1 VGKLKDIDAATM
13 FAAGALSAVEG
24 TGMSEE
30 DARKFV
36 GHVCKEAASSG
47 RRDDDDD
54 DDDETLWD
62 STKGFLIP
70 AGVGLGAFLLG
81 ANAQKDGRPDR
92 GYFENAGN
100 FIWDRIKR
108 LMGVNESELWKSFTR
123 ADPHRQ
129 QREMAELMEMDRN
142 SMPGPPFMHNVPRA
156 LYIRPEGDMSK
167 DSLIIPEPEK
177 IDQTLGSYLP
187 APKQTKQDK

>member
-1 VGKLKDIDAATM
+1 M

-30 DARKFV
+30 DARNFV
-36 GHVCKEAASSG
+36 GHVCKEAASRG

-54 DDDETLWD
+54 DDDKTLWD

-81 ANAQKDGRPDR
+81 ANAQKEGRPDR

-123 ADPHRQ
+123 ADPYRK
-129 QREMAELMEMDRN
+129 QREMAELLSLEKKN
-142 SMPGPPFMHNVPRA
+142 PPFMNRIPRDIYA
-156 LYIRPEGDMSK
+156 PVNNSSLTLDAQK
-167 DSLIIPEPEK
+167 DTSDNNTPNGNGGKE
-177 IDQTLGSYLP
+177 QAGG
-187 APKQTKQDK
+187 Q